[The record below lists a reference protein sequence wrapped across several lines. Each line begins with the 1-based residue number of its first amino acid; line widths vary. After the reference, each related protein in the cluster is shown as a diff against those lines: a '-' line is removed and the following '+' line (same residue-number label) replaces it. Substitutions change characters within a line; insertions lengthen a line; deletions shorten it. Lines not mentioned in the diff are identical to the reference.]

1 MKITGT
7 MINYYFHCKRQCWL
21 FYNNLNMED
30 NSEEVRIG
38 KALHELKL
46 DGKNTEISIESI
58 KVDKIS
64 DKYITEIK
72 KSDAD
77 TKAAICQ
84 LEYYMY
90 CLNKKGV
97 KRDGKLEIIEKNKS
111 DKSIKI
117 IEYDDELDKRVE
129 SLLNEMETF
138 LSGPMPDNTVG
149 KGCKKCAYY
158 EYCYI

>member
-7 MINYYFHCKRQCWL
+7 IINYYFHCKRQCWL
-21 FYNNLNMED
+21 FYNKLNMED

-38 KALHELKL
+38 KVLHEMKA
-46 DGKNTEISIESI
+46 DGKNTEILIDSI

-64 DKYITEIK
+64 SKYIIEIK

-77 TKAAICQ
+77 VQAALWQ
-84 LEYYMY
+84 LQYYMY
-90 CLNKKGV
+90 CLNKKGI
-97 KRDGKLEIIEKNKS
+97 KRDGKLEIIEKNK
-111 DKSIKI
+111 DNKNIKI

-129 SLLNEMETF
+129 SLLEEIEGF
-138 LSGPMPDNTVG
+138 LAGPMPINEVG
-149 KGCKKCAYY
+149 KGCKKCSYY